1 MQLFSYY
8 FVFLVRFILFSC
20 LFMYVM
26 LICLINFSRFVGDTG
41 TNVITKV
48 YLITNILRIM
58 SNKSWVGETFLGLA
72 LLLLLLRQFACRTWI
87 QIFRICSF
95 TTRETCDF
103 VLYSFLFF
111 LLCENMAPLLQA
123 QCKLRKLFNIFFLS
137 FFSFFPESATGFVKS
152 HAIYINY
159 CDPFSITL
167 TIALVRRWSFSVLKL
182 VSIRNYVVSKI

>member
-8 FVFLVRFILFSC
+8 FVFFVRFILFSC

-41 TNVITKV
+41 TNIITKV

-58 SNKSWVGETFLGLA
+58 SNKSWVGETFLGLT

-95 TTRETCDF
+95 TTRKTRDF

-111 LLCENMAPLLQA
+111 LFCEIWPHCYRLNVNFGNCLISSSFHSFP
-123 QCKLRKLFNIFFLS
+123 FFLS
-137 FFSFFPESATGFVKS
+137 LQQALSNPMPSTSFIVILFP
-152 HAIYINY
+152 
-159 CDPFSITL
+159 L
-167 TIALVRRWSFSVLKL
+167 L
-182 VSIRNYVVSKI
+182 